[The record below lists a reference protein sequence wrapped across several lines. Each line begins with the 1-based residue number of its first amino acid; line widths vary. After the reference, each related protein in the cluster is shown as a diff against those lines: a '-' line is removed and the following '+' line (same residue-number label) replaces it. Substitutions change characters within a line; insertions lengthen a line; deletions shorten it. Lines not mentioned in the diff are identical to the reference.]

1 MTKSKINT
9 VSYKGKNYRV
19 FTVNTNY
26 GTFEVICVPREY
38 GNDTLA
44 IEMISV
50 HDDLPEEPFTVLTVN
65 LDNPFTQSDIKAY
78 LDTNNNPWAEKF
90 VKTNR
95 IAKDEYITE
104 ASGYCRYPLY
114 SFDLSRLTA

>member
-1 MTKSKINT
+1 MKNTKNT
-9 VSYKGKNYRV
+9 IPYEGKSYII
-19 FTVNTNY
+19 FTVNTDF
-26 GTFEVICVPREY
+26 GTFDVICVPREY
-38 GNDTLA
+38 GNGTLA

-50 HDDLPEEPFTVLTVN
+50 ENGSADEPFTVLTVN
-65 LDNPFTQSDIKAY
+65 LDNPFTQSDTRAY

-95 IAKDEYITE
+95 IAKDEYITD

-114 SFDLSRLTA
+114 SFNLSRLTA